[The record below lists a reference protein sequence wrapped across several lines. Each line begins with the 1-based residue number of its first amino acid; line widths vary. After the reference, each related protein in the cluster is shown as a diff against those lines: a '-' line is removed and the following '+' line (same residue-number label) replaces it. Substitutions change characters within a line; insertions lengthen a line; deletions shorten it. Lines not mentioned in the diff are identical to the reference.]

1 MARMV
6 TNLKYHDIWHDKYE
20 FPKVGKLIVV
30 FSSKYGIEHIKSAMK
45 TFKGHKAMV
54 DALYIERW
62 SYIEDYNRYNEI
74 KTIRRTKRYS
84 KNYENDGNK

>member
-1 MARMV
+1 MAREA

-20 FPKVGKLIVV
+20 FPKVGKFIVV

-54 DALYIERW
+54 DALYIEKW

-84 KNYENDGNK
+84 KNYETERNK

>member
-6 TNLKYHDIWHDKYE
+6 TNLKCHDIWHDKYE

-74 KTIRRTKRYS
+74 KTIRRTKRNL
-84 KNYENDGNK
+84 KNYENNGHK